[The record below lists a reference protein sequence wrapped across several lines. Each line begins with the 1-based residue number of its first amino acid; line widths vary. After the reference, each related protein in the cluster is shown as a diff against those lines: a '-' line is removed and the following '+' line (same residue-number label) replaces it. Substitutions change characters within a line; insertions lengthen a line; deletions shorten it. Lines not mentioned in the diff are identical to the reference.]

1 MQRRSVLLVVLLL
14 GSVTLAGCAGLP
26 PRGAGGG
33 RAADALPDACSLL
46 TDAEVAGVYGVTTI
60 IHKAASKG
68 TTCDYTLP
76 DSQPPGAGGPIIV
89 TVELNVDRTTPED
102 FKETVGMF
110 GFMGKVL
117 PTVAP
122 APGGITAP
130 DVGKA
135 GPQPLSGL
143 GDEAYLSGDFL
154 LVRKGNRSL
163 TLTAMVIGRTTV
175 PKIDGLKQLA
185 ALAVARL

>member
-46 TDAEVAGVYGVTTI
+46 TDAEVAGVYGATTI
-60 IHKAASKG
+60 IHKVTSDVTA
-68 TTCDYTLP
+68 CNYTVP
-76 DSQPPGAGGPIIV
+76 DSQPPGAGGPMV
-89 TVELNVDRTTPED
+89 SVRLNVDRTTPED

-163 TLTAMVIGRTTV
+163 TLTATVIGRTTV
-175 PKIDGLKQLA
+175 PEIDGLKQLA

>member
-1 MQRRSVLLVVLLL
+1 LVGVLL
-14 GSVTLAGCAGLP
+14 GSIMLVGCAGLP
-26 PRGAGGG
+26 LGSAGGG
-33 RAADALPDACSLL
+33 RAADALPNACSLL
-46 TDAEVAGVYGVTTI
+46 TDAEVAGVYGAARI
-60 IHKAASKG
+60 IHKADSDV
-68 TTCDYTLP
+68 TTCNYTVP
-76 DSQPPGAGGPIIV
+76 DAQPPVTGGPIISV
-89 TVELNVDRTTPED
+89 QLTLDRTTPED
-102 FKETVGMF
+102 FKQQVGIF

-135 GPQPLSGL
+135 GPQSLSGL

-154 LVRKGNRSL
+154 LVRKGNRSF
-163 TLTAMVIGRTTV
+163 TLTAIVIGRTTV

-185 ALAVARL
+185 ALAVTRL